1 MISLSMYDA
10 NDFIISTMLDGEP
23 YKLHFSWNDH
33 VPQWTVDI
41 LTNDNTEIVRGVPIV
56 PNLPLLSFYRRQSNL
71 PQGELL
77 AVVVNQDEEGN
88 QVVGRNDFMNGKFT
102 MVYVTVGEVNAILE
116 ASVSN

>member
-10 NDFIISTMLDGEP
+10 NDFIISTRLDGNP

-41 LTNDNTEIVRGVPIV
+41 LTNDNVKIILGIPVV
-56 PNLPLLSFYRRQSNL
+56 PNLPLLSFYRRQDGL

-88 QVVGRNDFMNGKFT
+88 QSVGRQDFLNGKFT
-102 MVYVTVGEVNAILE
+102 MCYVPKDEVNAILE
-116 ASVSN
+116 ASI